1 MASVSLTRRAF
12 RDLQEIERCSG
23 DRWGKRVAEDYLID
37 IEQGLNR
44 LRENPQLLRCSR
56 SGISSAFSL
65 YRVREHFLVCTLSA
79 DCVYVLAIK
88 DGSMDLPT
96 RLAELEPQLLLEAKQ
111 LRRMLEK
118 RVSQR

>member
-12 RDLQEIERCSG
+12 RDLQEIERYSA
-23 DRWGKRVAEDYLID
+23 DRWGKRVADDYLID

-44 LRENPQLLRCSR
+44 LRENPQLLRSR
-56 SGISSAFSL
+56 SAISPAFSL
-65 YRVREHFLVCTLSA
+65 YRVRDHFLVCTLCA
-79 DCVYVLAIK
+79 DCVYVLTIK
-88 DGSMDLPT
+88 HGSMDLPT

-118 RVSQR
+118 PGSRR